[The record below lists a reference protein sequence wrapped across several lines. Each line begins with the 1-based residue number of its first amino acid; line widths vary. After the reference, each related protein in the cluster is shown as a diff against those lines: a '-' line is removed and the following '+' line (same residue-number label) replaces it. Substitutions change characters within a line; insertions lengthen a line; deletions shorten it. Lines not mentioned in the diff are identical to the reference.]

1 MAKNCAEFQVVCSR
15 VTLYYNCRIELK
27 WKRALHHCEKC
38 DFRSDSKGWGSKCGA
53 IHFGRCTPVTFP
65 FPQSYSRRKGSQQS
79 GYIPVAKV
87 SPTRPATYAPHSNPQ
102 HVWSSIMSLSHYHWY
117 STDVFLHLHYQEIAF
132 MLAFFFI
139 VFIPIDACK
148 SVKEWVQW
156 EKGSFS
162 LKCFGLQDII
172 CCWNISWSLI

>member
-53 IHFGRCTPVTFP
+53 IHFGRCTPVSFP

-79 GYIPVAKV
+79 GHIPVAKV

-102 HVWSSIMSLSHYHWY
+102 HVMSSIMSLSHYHWY
-117 STDVFLHLHYQEIAF
+117 STDVFLHPYHQEIAL
-132 MLAFFFI
+132 MLAFSPYRFYSYRCMQISGGMGSMRKREFL
-139 VFIPIDACK
+139 CK
-148 SVKEWVQW
+148 M
-156 EKGSFS
+156 F
-162 LKCFGLQDII
+162 
-172 CCWNISWSLI
+172 WSAWYQLLEYLE